1 MHEKEVCERVSQHFQ
16 YLEDYQF
23 SQVLLYN
30 SFFYLVVL
38 KQWSSSN
45 FCNVTYLYLLVLV
58 DKTEHHQNGCNI

>member
-30 SFFYLVVL
+30 YYF
-38 KQWSSSN
+38 
-45 FCNVTYLYLLVLV
+45 LLGCFEAMELF
-58 DKTEHHQNGCNI
+58 KLLQCNIFVFVSAG